1 MIRTRQLLDASLMAP
16 ASTKKLVGGW
26 TTQPKNMRKSN
37 WIISPGIGVKIKN
50 SWNHHLNN
58 LDVFAACLFYHATFP
73 PLSTPPL
80 IWWFFWSLCKKHEKA
95 TLPTIWRCISY
106 TKRGFSIAMLAYR
119 RVSGKLSW
127 TWFWKKNNDDGAIL
141 VRFGNHIATNNKK
154 HTVTCNLCN
163 FDILMSQRKLNL
175 QLINNSPGFCDM
187 CWRCW
192 FQYHLGISWT
202 PNQWHIPPFYSGIVL
217 WHVLYAITLHSKE
230 HAFFFFSEEYWKSSK
245 QKVNNHLICIALCG
259 QTLTNLSEEY
269 NDIYAYML
277 YSCCIYHTMRML
289 VYQTCLLKVQDS
301 ARGLSN
307 ARTVSETG
315 TKAKIY
321 WALNWYHLN
330 WHTGHVTH
338 IVVIQHALLEKCVRK
353 EQLYIKC
360 GKYTRCMITQLVAI
374 PATQWLD
381 WPIWC
386 RHVHWCISEKNGVT
400 SAKRLAVFRHVAQ
413 TGPQLKSAQTDLSML
428 RMG

>member
-1 MIRTRQLLDASLMAP
+1 
-16 ASTKKLVGGW
+16 
-26 TTQPKNMRKSN
+26 
-37 WIISPGIGVKIKN
+37 
-50 SWNHHLNN
+50 
-58 LDVFAACLFYHATFP
+58 
-73 PLSTPPL
+73 
-80 IWWFFWSLCKKHEKA
+80 
-95 TLPTIWRCISY
+95 
-106 TKRGFSIAMLAYR
+106 
-119 RVSGKLSW
+119 
-127 TWFWKKNNDDGAIL
+127 
-141 VRFGNHIATNNKK
+141 
-154 HTVTCNLCN
+154 
-163 FDILMSQRKLNL
+163 MSQRKLNL
-175 QLINNSPGFCDM
+175 QLINNSPGFGDM

-192 FQYHLGISWT
+192 FQYHLRISWT

-230 HAFFFFSEEYWKSSK
+230 HAAFFFSARNTESPPNKKSTIIWYALRFVAK
-245 QKVNNHLICIALCG
+245 RWRICLKN
-259 QTLTNLSEEY
+259 TT
-269 NDIYAYML
+269 IYAYML
-277 YSCCIYHTMRML
+277 CSCCIYHTMRML

-330 WHTGHVTH
+330 WHSGHVTH
-338 IVVIQHALLEKCVRK
+338 IVVIQHSFTWKVRQK
-353 EQLYIKC
+353 GTQAKISWCQWYYYQC
-360 GKYTRCMITQLVAI
+360 GKYTLCMITQLVAI

-381 WPIWC
+381 WLIWC
-386 RHVHWCISEKNGVT
+386 RHVHWCISDKNGVT

>member
-1 MIRTRQLLDASLMAP
+1 
-16 ASTKKLVGGW
+16 
-26 TTQPKNMRKSN
+26 
-37 WIISPGIGVKIKN
+37 
-50 SWNHHLNN
+50 
-58 LDVFAACLFYHATFP
+58 
-73 PLSTPPL
+73 
-80 IWWFFWSLCKKHEKA
+80 
-95 TLPTIWRCISY
+95 
-106 TKRGFSIAMLAYR
+106 
-119 RVSGKLSW
+119 
-127 TWFWKKNNDDGAIL
+127 
-141 VRFGNHIATNNKK
+141 
-154 HTVTCNLCN
+154 
-163 FDILMSQRKLNL
+163 MSQRKLNL
-175 QLINNSPGFCDM
+175 QLINNSPGFGDM
-187 CWRCW
+187 CWQCW

-230 HAFFFFSEEYWKSSK
+230 HAVCFFSARNTESPPNKKSTIIWYALRFVAK
-245 QKVNNHLICIALCG
+245 RWRICLKN
-259 QTLTNLSEEY
+259 TT
-269 NDIYAYML
+269 IYAYML

-330 WHTGHVTH
+330 WHSGHVTH
-338 IVVIQHALLEKCVRK
+338 IVVIQHSFTWKVRQK
-353 EQLYIKC
+353 GTQAKISWCQWYYYQC
-360 GKYTRCMITQLVAI
+360 GKYTLCMITQLVAI

-381 WPIWC
+381 WLIWC
-386 RHVHWCISEKNGVT
+386 RHVHWCISDKNGVT